1 MTLQQLEYILA
12 VNQFRHFAKAAEY
25 CRVTQ
30 PTLSAMIQKL
40 EEELDTKIF
49 DRSQQPVCPTPIGL
63 HIIEQARNVLVQTHR
78 IKNIIEEE
86 KHSLRGVFKLGILPT
101 IAPYLLPRFFP
112 QLMKKYPQLD
122 IRVVEM
128 KTNDIKKAL
137 QTEEIDAGIVAS
149 LAGMEEFRQIV
160 ERNGV
165 DFHTIAVELTES
177 RNDTEYELVL
187 DRVMQFKSLGVCT
200 YLDDFGT
207 GYSNF
212 DRILSL
218 KLDVVK
224 FDRSLLLMANKDEN
238 SQFILNYFS
247 TAFEKLGYKV
257 LYEGVETDE
266 QETICVNSHADYL
279 QGFKFSK
286 PIPIEE
292 LKNFLSPI
300 QE

>member
-1 MTLQQLEYILA
+1 M
-12 VNQFRHFAKAAEY
+12 
-25 CRVTQ
+25 
-30 PTLSAMIQKL
+30 
-40 EEELDTKIF
+40 
-49 DRSQQPVCPTPIGL
+49 
-63 HIIEQARNVLVQTHR
+63 
-78 IKNIIEEE
+78 
-86 KHSLRGVFKLGILPT
+86 
-101 IAPYLLPRFFP
+101 
-112 QLMKKYPQLD
+112 
-122 IRVVEM
+122 
-128 KTNDIKKAL
+128 
-137 QTEEIDAGIVAS
+137 
-149 LAGMEEFRQIV
+149 
-160 ERNGV
+160 
-165 DFHTIAVELTES
+165 ELTES

-224 FDRSLLLMANKDEN
+224 FDRILLLMANKDEN

-247 TAFEKLGYKV
+247 TAFKKLGYKV

>member
-1 MTLQQLEYILA
+1 M
-12 VNQFRHFAKAAEY
+12 
-25 CRVTQ
+25 
-30 PTLSAMIQKL
+30 
-40 EEELDTKIF
+40 
-49 DRSQQPVCPTPIGL
+49 
-63 HIIEQARNVLVQTHR
+63 
-78 IKNIIEEE
+78 
-86 KHSLRGVFKLGILPT
+86 
-101 IAPYLLPRFFP
+101 
-112 QLMKKYPQLD
+112 
-122 IRVVEM
+122 
-128 KTNDIKKAL
+128 
-137 QTEEIDAGIVAS
+137 
-149 LAGMEEFRQIV
+149 
-160 ERNGV
+160 
-165 DFHTIAVELTES
+165 ELTES

-224 FDRSLLLMANKDEN
+224 FDRILLLMANKDEN

>member
-1 MTLQQLEYILA
+1 MFDKVLIANRGAIAVRIERTLKKMGIGSVA
-12 VNQFRHFAKAAEY
+12 VYSKAD
-25 CRVTQ
+25 Q
-30 PTLSAMIQKL
+30 DS
-40 EEELDTKIF
+40 
-49 DRSQQPVCPTPIGL
+49 L
-63 HIIEQARNVLVQTHR
+63 H
-78 IKNIIEEE
+78 
-86 KHSLRGVFKLGILPT
+86 
-101 IAPYLLPRFFP
+101 
-112 QLMKKYPQLD
+112 
-122 IRVVEM
+122 
-128 KTNDIKKAL
+128 
-137 QTEEIDAGIVAS
+137 
-149 LAGMEEFRQIV
+149 V
-160 ERNGV
+160 ERA
-165 DFHTIAVELTES
+165 DEAVYIGDGTAKE
-177 RNDTEYELVL
+177 
-187 DRVMQFKSLGVCT
+187 T

-247 TAFEKLGYKV
+247 TAFKKLGYKV

>member
-1 MTLQQLEYILA
+1 MFKQGFDIAFKIVKILSILVAPVA
-12 VNQFRHFAKAAEY
+12 VCIGIFALLCVSWFLVFKY
-25 CRVTQ
+25 YF
-30 PTLSAMIQKL
+30 KL
-40 EEELDTKIF
+40 E
-49 DRSQQPVCPTPIGL
+49 
-63 HIIEQARNVLVQTHR
+63 
-78 IKNIIEEE
+78 
-86 KHSLRGVFKLGILPT
+86 FKPS
-101 IAPYLLPRFFP
+101 
-112 QLMKKYPQLD
+112 
-122 IRVVEM
+122 
-128 KTNDIKKAL
+128 
-137 QTEEIDAGIVAS
+137 GIVPVKKRP
-149 LAGMEEFRQIV
+149 LIKQLF
-160 ERNGV
+160 
-165 DFHTIAVELTES
+165 
-177 RNDTEYELVL
+177 Y
-187 DRVMQFKSLGVCT
+187 
-200 YLDDFGT
+200 DFGT

-247 TAFEKLGYKV
+247 TAFKKLGYKV

>member
-1 MTLQQLEYILA
+1 
-12 VNQFRHFAKAAEY
+12 
-25 CRVTQ
+25 
-30 PTLSAMIQKL
+30 
-40 EEELDTKIF
+40 
-49 DRSQQPVCPTPIGL
+49 
-63 HIIEQARNVLVQTHR
+63 
-78 IKNIIEEE
+78 
-86 KHSLRGVFKLGILPT
+86 
-101 IAPYLLPRFFP
+101 
-112 QLMKKYPQLD
+112 
-122 IRVVEM
+122 
-128 KTNDIKKAL
+128 
-137 QTEEIDAGIVAS
+137 
-149 LAGMEEFRQIV
+149 
-160 ERNGV
+160 
-165 DFHTIAVELTES
+165 
-177 RNDTEYELVL
+177 
-187 DRVMQFKSLGVCT
+187 MQFKSLGVCT

-266 QETICVNSHADYL
+266 QEEICVNSHADYL